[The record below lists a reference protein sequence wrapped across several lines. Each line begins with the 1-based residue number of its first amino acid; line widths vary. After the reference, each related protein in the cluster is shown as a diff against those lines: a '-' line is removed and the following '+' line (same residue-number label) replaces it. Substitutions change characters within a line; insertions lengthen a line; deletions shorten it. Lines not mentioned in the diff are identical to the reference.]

1 MVHGKSTLAKIM
13 AGLLKPIAGEVNI
26 DNKNTSDKQAFL
38 DIRKMIGI
46 VFQNPENQIIFN
58 NVYDDLVFALNNL
71 GLEDK
76 ELRIK
81 QGLEKVNMQD
91 YIEKNTYELSLGQK
105 QRITIAGV
113 LSINPKY
120 IIFDEPT
127 TMLDSEGKEDV
138 YNIISGLKEKGY
150 TIIYITNVV
159 NEILMSDR
167 IVTIN
172 KGEITNIFNKVD
184 IIEYVDV
191 LRENGF
197 KVPVI
202 IEMLAKFREAGID
215 ITLEKWTIEELTS
228 KIIEVCKK

>member
-1 MVHGKSTLAKIM
+1 M
-13 AGLLKPIAGEVNI
+13 AGLLKPTAGEVII
-26 DNKNTSDKQAFL
+26 DNKNTSNKQAFL
-38 DIRKMIGI
+38 DIRKMVGI
-46 VFQNPENQIIFN
+46 VFQNPDNQIIFN
-58 NVYDDLVFALNNL
+58 NVYDDLIFALNNL

-81 QGLEKVNMQD
+81 EGLEKVNMQE

-138 YNIISGLKEKGY
+138 YNIVSGLKGKEY
-150 TIIYITNVV
+150 TIIYVTNVV

-167 IVTIN
+167 IITIN
-172 KGEITNIFNKVD
+172 EGEITNIFNKND
-184 IIEYVDV
+184 ILEYVDV
-191 LRENGF
+191 LKESGF
-197 KVPVI
+197 KIPAI
-202 IEMLAKFREAGID
+202 TQILAKLKEAGID
-215 ITLEKWTIEELTS
+215 ITLEKWTMEELIE
-228 KIIEVCKK
+228 KIIGVINK

>member
-1 MVHGKSTLAKIM
+1 M
-13 AGLLKPIAGEVNI
+13 AGLLKPTAGEVII
-26 DNKNTSDKQAFL
+26 DNNNTADKQAFL
-38 DIRKMIGI
+38 DIRKTVGI

-71 GLEDK
+71 GLEDE

-81 QGLEKVNMQD
+81 DGLAKVNMQE

-113 LSINPKY
+113 LSVNPKY

-138 YNIISGLKEKGY
+138 YNIISGLREKGY
-150 TIIYITNVV
+150 AIIYVTNVV

-167 IVTIN
+167 IITIN
-172 KGEITNIFNKVD
+172 EGEITNIFNKND
-184 IIEYVDV
+184 ILEYVDV
-191 LRENGF
+191 LKESGF
-197 KVPVI
+197 KIPAI
-202 IEMLAKFREAGID
+202 IEMLAKLKEAGID
-215 ITLEKWTIEELTS
+215 ITLEKWTINELAE
-228 KIIEVCKK
+228 KIVEVCNK

>member
-1 MVHGKSTLAKIM
+1 M
-13 AGLLKPIAGEVNI
+13 AGLLKPTTGKVHI
-26 DNKNTSDKQAFL
+26 DDKSTSDKKEFL
-38 DIRKMIGI
+38 DIRKMVGI

-58 NVYDDLVFALNNL
+58 NVYDDLIFALNNL

-81 QGLEKVNMQD
+81 QGLEKVNMQK

-113 LSINPKY
+113 LAINPKY

-138 YNIISGLKEKGY
+138 YKIISGLKGKGY

-159 NEILMSDR
+159 NEILMADR
-167 IVTIN
+167 IITMN
-172 KGEITNIFNKVD
+172 DGEITNIFNKTD

-191 LRENGF
+191 LKNSGF
-197 KVPVI
+197 KIPVI
-202 IEMLAKFREAGID
+202 VEMLAKFKEAGID
-215 ITLEKWTIEELTS
+215 INLEEWTINELTER
-228 KIIEVCKK
+228 IIEVINK

>member
-1 MVHGKSTLAKIM
+1 M
-13 AGLLKPIAGEVNI
+13 AGLLKPGTGEVNI
-26 DNKNTSDKQAFL
+26 ENKSTTDKNAFL
-38 DIRKMIGI
+38 DIRKMVGI

-76 ELRIK
+76 ELRIR
-81 QGLEKVNMQD
+81 QGLEKVGMQE

-113 LSINPKY
+113 LSTNPKY

-150 TIIYITNVV
+150 TIIYVTNVV

-167 IVTIN
+167 IITMD
-172 KGEITNIFNKVD
+172 KGEITNIFNKTD
-184 IIEYVDV
+184 IVEYANE
-191 LRENGF
+191 LKENGF

-202 IEMLAKFREAGID
+202 IDMLARFKEAGID
-215 ITLEKWTIEELTS
+215 ITLNRWTIDELTE
-228 KIIEVCKK
+228 KIINKFK

>member
-1 MVHGKSTLAKIM
+1 M
-13 AGLLKPIAGEVNI
+13 AGLLKPTAGEVII
-26 DNKNTSDKQAFL
+26 DNNNTADKQAFL
-38 DIRKMIGI
+38 DIRKTVGI

-81 QGLEKVNMQD
+81 DGLAKVNMQD

-113 LSINPKY
+113 LAINPKY

-138 YNIISGLKEKGY
+138 YNIISGLREKGY
-150 TIIYITNVV
+150 AIIYVTNVV

-167 IVTIN
+167 IITIN
-172 KGEITNIFNKVD
+172 EGEITNIFDKND
-184 IIEYVDV
+184 ILEYVDV
-191 LRENGF
+191 LKESGF
-197 KVPVI
+197 KIPAI
-202 IEMLAKFREAGID
+202 IEMLAKLKEEGID
-215 ITLEKWTIEELTS
+215 ITLEKWTINELAE
-228 KIIEVCKK
+228 KIVEVCNK